1 MRDEYQELSPKRR
14 ALAVLVL
21 MVAYALCGVMLG
33 CEPSPSSSPSPE
45 LGAWSPCVY
54 EPARSCDEVCADAGQ
69 ACAAACDA
77 SGAAVAYSS
86 AFGACELDGSPDW
99 SSSWET
105 AASFGE
111 SHACEAVLIE
121 PYVSCCCAF

>member
-1 MRDEYQELSPKRR
+1 MRDEYQELTPKRR

-33 CEPSPSSSPSPE
+33 CDASPSSAKAPE

-111 SHACEAVLIE
+111 AHACEAVIIE
-121 PYVSCCCAF
+121 PYVSCCCAP

>member
-1 MRDEYQELSPKRR
+1 MRTEGAELTPKRR

-21 MVAYALCGVMLG
+21 MVAYALCGVMLS
-33 CEPSPSSSPSPE
+33 CDASASSSPGLE

-77 SGAAVAYSS
+77 SAVAYSS

-111 SHACEAVLIE
+111 AHACEAILIE
-121 PYVSCCCAF
+121 PYVTCCCVP